1 MAPETATDVTMSK
14 YNLSLKN
21 SSILSSAR
29 LATRIFFPED
39 LAHKNIF
46 MLKRSR
52 FYHGQPIWSN
62 KKALDIKL

>member
-1 MAPETATDVTMSK
+1 MAPRIAIDVTMSK
-14 YNLSLKN
+14 YNLSVKN
-21 SSILSSAR
+21 SSVLSSAR

-52 FYHGQPIWSN
+52 FYHGQPMPSN
-62 KKALDIKL
+62 EKP